1 MPDKTAQ
8 RLLEIIQ
15 ALSAAQAGQLLE
27 YAEFLH
33 MRYGQAPDITDPL
46 ELPRPT
52 EESVVRAIKR
62 LRVTYPMLD
71 PATLLGEASEL
82 MSQHVVRGRDR
93 VEVID
98 ELEVLF
104 RSHYEQLIKRI
115 E

>member
-1 MPDKTAQ
+1 MPDRTAQ

-15 ALSAAQAGQLLE
+15 ALPAAQAGQLLE
-27 YAEFLH
+27 YAEFLL
-33 MRYGQAPDITDPL
+33 MRHAQAPDIGEPL
-46 ELPRPT
+46 GLPRPM
-52 EESVVRAIKR
+52 EESVVCAIRR

-71 PATLLGEASEL
+71 PATLLSETSEL

-104 RSHYEQLIKRI
+104 RGHYERLSRRI